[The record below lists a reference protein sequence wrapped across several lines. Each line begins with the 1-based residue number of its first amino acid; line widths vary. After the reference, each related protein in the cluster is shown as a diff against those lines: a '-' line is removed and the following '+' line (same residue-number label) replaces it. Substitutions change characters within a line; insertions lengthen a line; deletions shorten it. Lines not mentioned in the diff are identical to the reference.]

1 VGVSVAALGSERRR
15 LRRGGA
21 VALTAALVWGLDEA
35 VALGKS
41 ELWSTGQLFA
51 LGAALGLV
59 GVSGLIGREIW
70 PDRPLRALAVGG
82 FVTAYPVV
90 LRLGSLFHPE
100 TSAAFLSS
108 IAILLVIR
116 AGRRRWPVRLGAL
129 AGAACGLALLTRQSA
144 IVVLVCV
151 ALLSVVSGGRDA
163 RRFVLVLLATSIL
176 VAGPWLGYAAYT
188 WGNPLQGNLQRPG
201 DMIAGGEPRSFFVS
215 FPLRTL
221 VLHPYRPDFA
231 NELLPQLHADLWSDW
246 FGAYHTNHWRSASR
260 LDRATA
266 STQSVLGFVGDAL
279 ALGGLTVI
287 GLPALVRTLR
297 KRKRR
302 QRDPALALLALVA
315 LAGFAAFTAQVTRY
329 PQIDGVELKAS
340 YLMFAVPAF
349 AVFSVGTWLRLARW
363 RSTAG
368 WVLAL
373 SAVLYAV
380 SYGTSLAATF
390 EHRYDAQ
397 PHLVLSYGYV
407 DLQLS
412 LQGPSQTVPVD
423 NEPTLNLTVENVGTE
438 SAGRVVLTIQLD
450 PSMRL
455 LGPPYH
461 ERGPGCTGTQTVTC
475 QLDFLPPGVTT
486 PVRLGVELTRAG
498 LHTITASVTSYELDA
513 HPADNR
519 QSIAIPVA
527 IP

>member
-1 VGVSVAALGSERRR
+1 
-15 LRRGGA
+15 
-21 VALTAALVWGLDEA
+21 
-35 VALGKS
+35 
-41 ELWSTGQLFA
+41 
-51 LGAALGLV
+51 
-59 GVSGLIGREIW
+59 
-70 PDRPLRALAVGG
+70 
-82 FVTAYPVV
+82 
-90 LRLGSLFHPE
+90 
-100 TSAAFLSS
+100 
-108 IAILLVIR
+108 
-116 AGRRRWPVRLGAL
+116 
-129 AGAACGLALLTRQSA
+129 
-144 IVVLVCV
+144 
-151 ALLSVVSGGRDA
+151 
-163 RRFVLVLLATSIL
+163 
-176 VAGPWLGYAAYT
+176 
-188 WGNPLQGNLQRPG
+188 
-201 DMIAGGEPRSFFVS
+201 MIAGGEPRSFFVS

-231 NELLPQLHADLWSDW
+231 NQLLPQLHADLWSDW
-246 FGAYHTNHWRSASR
+246 FGAFHTNHWRGASR
-260 LDRATA
+260 LERATA

-279 ALGGLTVI
+279 ALGGLAVI

-297 KRKRR
+297 KRERR

-368 WVLAL
+368 WVLAV
-373 SAVLYAV
+373 SAILYAV

-461 ERGPGCTGTQTVTC
+461 ERGPGCTGAQTVTC
-475 QLDFLPPGVTT
+475 HLDFLPPGVTT

-498 LHTITASVTSYELDA
+498 LHTVTASVTSYELDA

-519 QSIAIPVA
+519 ASIAIPVA